1 MSAGCRDEPQSISAR
16 WLADSSMTS
25 EEVFPIGLTGKVR
38 VAPSSVSVHPV
49 HLEVPVRPGLTGKV
63 LVAPSSVPV
72 HPVQHPEV
80 LVIPEQHSE
89 VPVRPERPIPLY
101 FGFLYNPMD

>member
-1 MSAGCRDEPQSISAR
+1 MLLVQFLYI
-16 WLADSSMTS
+16 LYNILKFLYVLTS
-25 EEVFPIGLTGKVR
+25 EEVSPIGLTEEVR
-38 VAPSSVSVHPV
+38 
-49 HLEVPVRPGLTGKV
+49 
-63 LVAPSSVPV
+63 VAPSSVPV

-101 FGFLYNPMD
+101 FGFLYNSMD